1 VIGGYSGLITVSPAA
16 MTVAFSAP
24 STATA
29 GVGFYTTITIK
40 DAYGN
45 GYNGLVTLTSSDGQT
60 LNVPAFTM
68 GGGSTTLA
76 LVLYKADPI
85 TLTATAGSLKGTSAI
100 TVNPAAAAAL
110 AVSAPNA
117 VTAGRSFNVTVSAKD
132 AYGNTVTGFNGVV
145 NVYSTEGQSVSPTAL
160 TLTSGTVTTAL
171 TLNKAGA
178 LKLWASNGVIGGYSG
193 LITAS

>member
-1 VIGGYSGLITVSPAA
+1 
-16 MTVAFSAP
+16 P